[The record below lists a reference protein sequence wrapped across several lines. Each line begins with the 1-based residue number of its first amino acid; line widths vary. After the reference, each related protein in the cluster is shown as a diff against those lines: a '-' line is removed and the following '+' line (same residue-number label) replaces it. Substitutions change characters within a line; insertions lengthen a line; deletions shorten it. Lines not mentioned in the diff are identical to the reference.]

1 MNEKHLNSELRQEE
15 LRELIG
21 KIPTGLI
28 KWGAIFVFLV
38 VTLILLGMH
47 WIKYPDRIN
56 GIVTITTKNHPVSI
70 FSRQDGMFLQLF
82 VKEKDTVKEGEIL
95 GIIESSA
102 NYYDML
108 TLDNIITRFNL
119 DDHWMDSEEY
129 LNALPDSL
137 ELGTWQSYYSNF
149 HKNFKEY
156 FSFMKHSISKVRI
169 ASMQTELS
177 DYKTLMEKQQ
187 YLEHLSKEEL
197 ALTEINQNR
206 ILLLKDSGALTETE
220 SEKSKFGMLNA
231 QANLEVVRTNFLKT
245 QIEVD
250 RIRYL
255 IITEGKEF
263 ELNYSDI
270 RNRLIHSL
278 EIMSGAIKDWKL
290 NYALISPIK
299 GTISLTDIWSKNQS
313 VIKGAKVFTIVP
325 NSLAT
330 FLGKMQIPITGAGK
344 VSINQAVYIQVDQYP
359 YMDFGMLKGEVENIS
374 LVPENGYYIV
384 DIRFLSG
391 LKTTYSKDLKL
402 TEALSGKAKII
413 TAEMSLL
420 FRIIKPLKSLL
431 KHDLN

>member
-1 MNEKHLNSELRQEE
+1 
-15 LRELIG
+15 
-21 KIPTGLI
+21 
-28 KWGAIFVFLV
+28 
-38 VTLILLGMH
+38 
-47 WIKYPDRIN
+47 
-56 GIVTITTKNHPVSI
+56 
-70 FSRQDGMFLQLF
+70 
-82 VKEKDTVKEGEIL
+82 
-95 GIIESSA
+95 
-102 NYYDML
+102 
-108 TLDNIITRFNL
+108 
-119 DDHWMDSEEY
+119 
-129 LNALPDSL
+129 
-137 ELGTWQSYYSNF
+137 
-149 HKNFKEY
+149 
-156 FSFMKHSISKVRI
+156 
-169 ASMQTELS
+169 
-177 DYKTLMEKQQ
+177 
-187 YLEHLSKEEL
+187 
-197 ALTEINQNR
+197 
-206 ILLLKDSGALTETE
+206 
-220 SEKSKFGMLNA
+220 
-231 QANLEVVRTNFLKT
+231 
-245 QIEVD
+245 
-250 RIRYL
+250 
-255 IITEGKEF
+255 
-263 ELNYSDI
+263 
-270 RNRLIHSL
+270 
-278 EIMSGAIKDWKL
+278 MSGAIKDWKL